1 MTCHSRA
8 PGKNA
13 HPRAP
18 PADFGVR
25 AASTFGLWQP
35 PGSRRPSRGRVFCQ
49 YPSTSHVILS
59 QCDVSV
65 RSSCWQCSEFITL
78 TVQWWTMKQFHLFPH
93 QLHWWIWTDCF
104 TGEWRFTGETFS
116 SVIFFVCQ
124 WRIANTSLDCNWA
137 YVYCQDQILRKMDR
151 DPYQEWWMW
160 S

>member
-1 MTCHSRA
+1 MSLSGPWQKCTPSSASASYWLQGSGCLDLRSM
-8 PGKNA
+8 
-13 HPRAP
+13 
-18 PADFGVR
+18 
-25 AASTFGLWQP
+25 AALRQQEAL
-35 PGSRRPSRGRVFCQ
+35 SRRAFCQ
-49 YPSTSHVILS
+49 YSSTSHVILS